1 MEEEYLEL
9 SELLQNSIEIG
20 ESSKGELY
28 LKSLKLYWGDGTV
41 EGEMTVDKIFDLY
54 DRAKAKINE
63 RKG

>member
-9 SELLQNSIEIG
+9 TNELRNSVEIG

-28 LKSLKLYWGDGTV
+28 LKSLKLYWGYGTV
-41 EGEMTVDKIFDLY
+41 EGEVTIDRLFVLY
-54 DRAKAKINE
+54 DKVEAQINA